1 MKLKN
6 KVMVF
11 AALICIISILSISM
25 INYMV
30 SIRKLEQEVNDKV
43 QLKATNTSKDIDKW
57 MALQKRSLSEIIDG
71 MLVADNFEYEYA
83 CDYLKKATERNPG
96 NFYFISFEDQ
106 YYLQPERFK
115 PDYDPTQRDW
125 YVGAM
130 ETDSDFYI
138 SQPYVDAFSKNMVVT
153 VSKAFTTQSGKTGVI
168 ATDIEIDYLV
178 DFISS
183 TKVGKDSYAFL
194 TDNKGNILTHLN
206 KKFNPSEDKYTNVK
220 DILSGKL
227 KNILRG
233 KNLGINE
240 RKVKD
245 YDGTDRLFFF
255 GNVPESNWKVGIAV
269 SAQNTLGAINDTI
282 TYTIIATIIV
292 LVVALLISLYMSNSI
307 TKPILNSVK
316 VAENIANLNLLDVID
331 EKDLARKDE
340 IGQMSKSFQNIIE
353 KLKVF
358 MKELQGSILTNQQV
372 YKETI
377 EKVNFLLGQAEKT
390 SATTQELSAGMEE
403 TAASTMS
410 IEESTS
416 DIDSAV
422 ADFAEKVEEGA
433 TTSNEISTK
442 AETMSEQFIQAKDNT
457 MQMYTDTR
465 KELEEAIESSKEVE
479 KIDILSNAILEISDQ
494 TSLLSLN
501 AAIEAARAGESGR
514 GFAVVA
520 EEIRQLAENSTET
533 AGEIQTVT
541 KSITGAVDQLV
552 ENTVN
557 LINFLEEDIIKDYEM
572 MVDAVN
578 QYKDDGYSLNNI
590 ISDLSATS
598 EELSATIN
606 QISSSMKDI
615 SATVEESTA
624 ATNDIAEKNID
635 IVEAVDNIDDIMK
648 KNEEVSNKLKQI
660 VSQVKF

>member
-1 MKLKN
+1 
-6 KVMVF
+6 
-11 AALICIISILSISM
+11 
-25 INYMV
+25 
-30 SIRKLEQEVNDKV
+30 
-43 QLKATNTSKDIDKW
+43 
-57 MALQKRSLSEIIDG
+57 
-71 MLVADNFEYEYA
+71 
-83 CDYLKKATERNPG
+83 
-96 NFYFISFEDQ
+96 
-106 YYLQPERFK
+106 
-115 PDYDPTQRDW
+115 
-125 YVGAM
+125 
-130 ETDSDFYI
+130 
-138 SQPYVDAFSKNMVVT
+138 
-153 VSKAFTTQSGKTGVI
+153 
-168 ATDIEIDYLV
+168 
-178 DFISS
+178 
-183 TKVGKDSYAFL
+183 
-194 TDNKGNILTHLN
+194 
-206 KKFNPSEDKYTNVK
+206 
-220 DILSGKL
+220 
-227 KNILRG
+227 
-233 KNLGINE
+233 
-240 RKVKD
+240 
-245 YDGTDRLFFF
+245 
-255 GNVPESNWKVGIAV
+255 
-269 SAQNTLGAINDTI
+269 
-282 TYTIIATIIV
+282 
-292 LVVALLISLYMSNSI
+292 
-307 TKPILNSVK
+307 
-316 VAENIANLNLLDVID
+316 
-331 EKDLARKDE
+331 
-340 IGQMSKSFQNIIE
+340 
-353 KLKVF
+353 
-358 MKELQGSILTNQQV
+358 
-372 YKETI
+372 
-377 EKVNFLLGQAEKT
+377 
-390 SATTQELSAGMEE
+390 MEE

-422 ADFAEKVEEGA
+422 ADFAKKVEEGA

-541 KSITGAVDQLV
+541 KSITGAVEQLV

-557 LINFLEEDIIKDYEM
+557 LINFLEKDIIKDYEM